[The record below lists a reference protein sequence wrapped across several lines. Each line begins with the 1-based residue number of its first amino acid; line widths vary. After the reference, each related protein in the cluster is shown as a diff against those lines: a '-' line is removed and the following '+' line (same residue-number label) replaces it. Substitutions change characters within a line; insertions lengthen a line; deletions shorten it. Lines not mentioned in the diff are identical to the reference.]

1 MHQSGKKLKLSKTFE
16 IALLSLALLV
26 GFCASAIGAE
36 EKKVQYLFVQSAH
49 SVTFSGD
56 TMTLHG
62 VSPTTLFFSDRPER
76 IAGHGSTE
84 EYVKNWSKGDDSF
97 AADPPNATLSIL
109 GGDEIE
115 IEDVVVTL
123 KDPKLSDGNLSYLV
137 AVIDGK
143 PPVFGGACSLFID
156 VVGRP
161 LTPVS
166 VAGVARRTARRTAR
180 RVR

>member
-1 MHQSGKKLKLSKTFE
+1 MRQFDKEMNVTKGVGIAVLSFV
-16 IALLSLALLV
+16 LLV
-26 GFCASAIGAE
+26 GFAASAPGAQ
-36 EKKVQYLFVQSAH
+36 EKTVQYLFVQSAH
-49 SVTFSGD
+49 SVSFSGD
-56 TMTLHG
+56 TMTLHA

-109 GGDEIE
+109 GDDDMEVKN
-115 IEDVVVTL
+115 VVVTL
-123 KDPKLSDGNLSYLV
+123 KDPRLSDGNLSYTV

-143 PPVFGGACSLFID
+143 PPVFGGASSLFID

-166 VAGVARRTARRTAR
+166 VAGVARRNVRRDV